1 MSVTIREVLGYA
13 SDPKFSEQLHNLEH
27 HNQVERIILQREDTL
42 RRRLR
47 ISSDQ
52 GTECLISIPR
62 DQQLSDGAVL
72 LLEESRAIVV
82 RMSEEEW
89 LTLVPIDVAA
99 AVELGYFSGNLH
111 WRVRFEG
118 NYLKVALEGP
128 EDSYLDRLKP
138 FFESGR
144 VTRVQDGN

>member
-72 LLEESRAIVV
+72 LFEESRAIVV

-89 LTLVPIDVAA
+89 LTLVPIDLAA

-118 NYLKVALEGP
+118 SNLKVALEGP
-128 EDSYLDRLKP
+128 EKIYLDRLKP

-144 VTRVQDGN
+144 VTRVEDG

>member
-13 SDPKFSEQLHNLEH
+13 SDPKFAEQLHNLAH
-27 HNQVERIILQREDTL
+27 YNQVERIILEREDTL

-72 LLEESRAIVV
+72 LFEESRAIVV

-89 LTLVPIDVAA
+89 LTLVPIDLAA

-118 NYLKVALEGP
+118 SNLKVALEGP
-128 EDSYLDRLKP
+128 ETIYLARLKP

-144 VTRVQDGN
+144 VTRVQDG

>member
-13 SDPKFSEQLHNLEH
+13 SDPKFAEQLHNLEH
-27 HNQVERIILQREDTL
+27 HNQVERIILEREDTL

-72 LLEESRAIVV
+72 LFEEGRAIVV

-89 LTLVPIDVAA
+89 LTLVPIDLAA

-118 NYLKVALEGP
+118 SNLKVALEGP
-128 EDSYLDRLKP
+128 EKIYLDRLQP

-144 VTRVQDGN
+144 VTRVQDG

>member
-13 SDPKFSEQLHNLEH
+13 SDPKFAEQLHNLEH
-27 HNQVERIILQREDTL
+27 HNQVERIILEREDTL

-72 LLEESRAIVV
+72 LFEESRAIVV

-89 LTLVPIDVAA
+89 LTLVPIDLAA

-118 NYLKVALEGP
+118 SNLKVALEGP
-128 EDSYLDRLKP
+128 EKIYLDRLQP

-144 VTRVQDGN
+144 VTRVQDG

>member
-13 SDPKFSEQLHNLEH
+13 RDHKFSEQLHNLEH
-27 HNQVERIILQREDTL
+27 HNQVELIILQREDTL

-72 LLEESRAIVV
+72 LFEESRAIVV

-89 LTLVPIDVAA
+89 LTLVPIDLAA

-111 WRVRFEG
+111 WRVRFEES
-118 NYLKVALEGP
+118 NLKVALEGP
-128 EDSYLDRLKP
+128 ENIYLDRLEP

-144 VTRVQDGN
+144 VTRVQDG

>member
-13 SDPKFSEQLHNLEH
+13 SDPKFSEQLHNLGH
-27 HNQVERIILQREDTL
+27 ANQVERIILEREDTL

-72 LLEESRAIVV
+72 LFEESRAIVV

-89 LTLVPIDVAA
+89 LTLVPIDLAA

-128 EDSYLDRLKP
+128 EESYLDRLKP

-144 VTRVQDGN
+144 VSRIQDG

>member
-13 SDPKFSEQLHNLEH
+13 SDPKFAEQLHNLEH
-27 HNQVERIILQREDTL
+27 HNQVERIILEREDTL

-72 LLEESRAIVV
+72 LFEESRAIVV

-118 NYLKVALEGP
+118 SHLKVALEGP
-128 EDSYLDRLKP
+128 ENIYLDRLKP
-138 FFESGR
+138 FFQSGR
-144 VTRVQDGN
+144 VTRVQDG